1 MMQTRVNI
9 LQTQPEAYK
18 AMMGLEKYIA
28 STSLSSTHKELIKI
42 RSSQI
47 NGCAY
52 CINMH
57 TKEARKK
64 GETEQRI
71 YLLNAWRETDL
82 YTTEEQAIL
91 AMTEEVTLIQN
102 KLSKATYE
110 QAKSLFEERYIAE
123 IIMMITTIN
132 AWNRIAIATTMP
144 LD

>member
-1 MMQTRVNI
+1 MQTRVNI

-42 RSSQI
+42 RASQI

-82 YTTEEQAIL
+82 YTAEEQAIL

-110 QAKSLFEERYIAE
+110 QAKSLFDERYIAE

-132 AWNRIAIATTMP
+132 AWNRIAIPTTMP